1 MYFKFKNPKKV
12 DIVVLDGNHES
23 LFKKYII
30 DKKHSYKVVESK
42 INILYIT
49 PLMTWIVI
57 KNIFRIKN
65 KEKRILA
72 YLYKIYLLSLL
83 NLHNPKIILTFTD
96 NNLLYHWLIRNDN
109 TISYL
114 AIQNG
119 IRQKFEF
126 DILKKLSSIE
136 INHDYYF
143 CFGDYDINFHKKM
156 GFSIDKAFPC
166 GSLKLGI
173 SQLKSKE
180 ITKKYDICLLLNYKV
195 PSRIQYC
202 DITKEI
208 AENNFL
214 LDKNIK
220 EYCNKNKKS
229 IIIALRSIKNNEKDY
244 YKSIYG
250 DDVNFTTGLVE
261 SFSSY
266 TASIQSEITV
276 AYQTTLLLE
285 TLAIKN
291 KVLHIDFT
299 NNSIFFDYDSPI
311 KYEFTSFNEMEKK
324 LNQIYLMNINDY
336 VASTKTQQKY
346 VMNYDS
352 DNPPHEIINSQI
364 NKIINTIDYVN

>member
-180 ITKKYDICLLLNYKV
+180 ITKKYDICLLSNYKV

>member
-12 DIVVLDGNHES
+12 DIVILDGNHES
-23 LFKKYII
+23 LFKNYII
-30 DKKHSYKVVESK
+30 DKKHSYTVVESK

-83 NLHNPKIILTFTD
+83 NLHNPKIILTFSD

-109 TISYL
+109 TVSYL

-173 SQLKSKE
+173 SQLKSKKT
-180 ITKKYDICLLLNYKV
+180 TKKYDICLLSNYKV
-195 PSRIQYC
+195 PSRIQNC

-220 EYCNKNKKS
+220 EYCNKNEKS
-229 IIIALRSIKNNEKDY
+229 IIIALRSIRNSEKNY
-244 YKSIYG
+244 YKSVYG
-250 DDVNFTTGLVE
+250 DDVTFTTGLVE

-299 NNSIFFDYDSPI
+299 NNSIFFDYDSVI
-311 KYEFTSFNEMEKK
+311 KYKFTSFNEMEKK

-346 VMNYDS
+346 VMNYNS

-364 NKIINTIDYVN
+364 NKIINTINYVN

>member
-12 DIVVLDGNHES
+12 DIVILDGNHES
-23 LFKKYII
+23 LFKNYII
-30 DKKHSYKVVESK
+30 DKEHSYTVVESK

-83 NLHNPKIILTFTD
+83 NLHNPKIILTFSD

-109 TISYL
+109 TVSYL

-173 SQLKSKE
+173 SQLKSKKT
-180 ITKKYDICLLLNYKV
+180 TKKYDICLLSNYKV
-195 PSRIQYC
+195 PSRIQNC

-220 EYCNKNKKS
+220 EYCNKNEKS
-229 IIIALRSIKNNEKDY
+229 IIIALRSIRNSEKNY
-244 YKSIYG
+244 YKSVYG
-250 DDVNFTTGLVE
+250 DDVTFTTGLVE

-299 NNSIFFDYDSPI
+299 NNSIFFDYDSII
-311 KYEFTSFNEMEKK
+311 KYKFTSFNEMEKK

-346 VMNYDS
+346 VMNYNS

-364 NKIINTIDYVN
+364 NKIINTINYVN